1 MTVNKLTLPAKE
13 NAVQNKIN
21 EIIDNLGGGGGGITD
36 VEVNNTS
43 VVSGGVANIDLT
55 GYAQKSGAV
64 FTGNVYAT
72 NVYQQ
77 SSITPNAYVQ
87 SLTAETVDTYSA
99 NKTLSNIS
107 STSSPNF
114 DGQWVNS
121 EYLIRNTVSYN
132 TFTAD
137 LSSYLPNDNYS
148 YEVLVSFECSHSGSS
163 GGGNVVLV
171 ENETIPTVHTVAN
184 STLSNNTRIVPVG
197 TSHSFSHTVRGKN
210 MSAIKIYA
218 VGYRRIGTN
227 T

>member
-184 STLSNNTRIVPVG
+184 
-197 TSHSFSHTVRGKN
+197 
-210 MSAIKIYA
+210 
-218 VGYRRIGTN
+218 
-227 T
+227 